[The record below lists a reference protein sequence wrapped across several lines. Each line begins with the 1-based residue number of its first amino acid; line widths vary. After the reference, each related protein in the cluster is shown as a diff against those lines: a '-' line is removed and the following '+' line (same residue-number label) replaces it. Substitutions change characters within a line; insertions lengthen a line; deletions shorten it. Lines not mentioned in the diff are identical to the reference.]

1 MTDEKT
7 YTKEEMEKI
16 VEQQVLMSNI
26 SGFFNIALA
35 NGGNWGM
42 TRGMIAAGQ
51 YCYQLI
57 MTPAP
62 QKKEP
67 EKVPTDTTPN
77 E

>member
-1 MTDEKT
+1 MDEKT

-26 SGFFNIALA
+26 AGFFNIALA

-57 MTPAP
+57 MSPPVPQPAKKPVDAP
-62 QKKEP
+62 QPDE
-67 EKVPTDTTPN
+67 
-77 E
+77 